1 MAPGTTF
8 EATQGKLCLIF
19 AVPLLVVKRLELI
32 PGVASGHCE
41 GSRKSE
47 SQFRVFP
54 HVFVRQAFQ
63 PVSLHTNVGKF
74 CKIRWLE
81 EPQSSIYRND
91 EYWTTKP
98 WTKAMTRCMWASIPS
113 DHIWVLTQRLL
124 HQLGPEDRVKLKG
137 PPVRHG
143 EAGATP
149 CVLYESRWTCP
160 TVTTVLSARWCI
172 SVQLPLL
179 VVRRSLAYALEK
191 IQFWDVSVNWSVSL
205 VVSSFKMMFDVWRCF
220 RMSRYQTRWEEEY
233 IGLRWHAT
241 CTDFDILVYGTHG
254 YMVTSFIVHLDVQ

>member
-54 HVFVRQAFQ
+54 HVFIRQAF
-63 PVSLHTNVGKF
+63 SAREFTYKYLANVARFVDLKSPSVQWQ
-74 CKIRWLE
+74 C
-81 EPQSSIYRND
+81 IYRND

-160 TVTTVLSARWCI
+160 TVLSARWCI

-205 VVSSFKMMFDVWRCF
+205 VVS
-220 RMSRYQTRWEEEY
+220 
-233 IGLRWHAT
+233 
-241 CTDFDILVYGTHG
+241 
-254 YMVTSFIVHLDVQ
+254 